1 MHILFF
7 QKMLIILRWS
17 TKHANFWLR
26 VQFPLNCFISTKSA
40 GLFTIPTVSENGT
53 CSWARGGGY
62 SHFCPLNYMW
72 YKKSSWLVK
81 RIFPIARC
89 LCWQLVKVSDEK
101 GSCSFNMVKLTA
113 NQRYCL
119 IGMLDAR
126 MQIHDNI
133 DPNWAIE
140 VCKWSVKITICL
152 FPYIGKSK
160 ELNYVRKSAH
170 EMISGSNNPP

>member
-1 MHILFF
+1 MCNLKILTTSLSSAELPTHPDSAEDF
-7 QKMLIILRWS
+7 LIFRENKPIWVHKFEKPS
-17 TKHANFWLR
+17 WFWK
-26 VQFPLNCFISTKSA
+26 N
-40 GLFTIPTVSENGT
+40 
-53 CSWARGGGY
+53 
-62 SHFCPLNYMW
+62 FCPLNYMW

-81 RIFPIARC
+81 RIFAIARC

-101 GSCSFNMVKLTA
+101 SPCSFNMVKLTA

-140 VCKWSVKITICL
+140 ACKWSVKITICL